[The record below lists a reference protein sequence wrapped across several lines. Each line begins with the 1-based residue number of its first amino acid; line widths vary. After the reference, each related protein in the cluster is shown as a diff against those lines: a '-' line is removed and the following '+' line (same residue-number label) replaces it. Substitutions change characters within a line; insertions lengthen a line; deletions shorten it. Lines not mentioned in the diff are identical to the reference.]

1 MSRSPSLLC
10 LLVTGGVAALST
22 VSHVYACGLR
32 GADIP
37 VGTPVQSATLR
48 MGETPSMGFQ
58 AARTV
63 VTRAEVLA
71 APCHGT
77 LRKTRPLGFR
87 YVPHRPGFVGRDTYA
102 IRACNARG
110 ECSVTAAIVTF
121 VP

>member
-1 MSRSPSLLC
+1 MPPSKTYLSLLAIGG
-10 LLVTGGVAALST
+10 LVE
-22 VSHVYACGLR
+22 VSATSPASACGLR

-37 VGTPVQSATLR
+37 VGTLVQSATLHR
-48 MGETPSMGFQ
+48 GETPSMGFQ
-58 AARTV
+58 GARTK
-63 VTRAEVLA
+63 VTRAEILA

-110 ECSVTAAIVTF
+110 ECSVTAAVVTF

>member
-1 MSRSPSLLC
+1 MSRSSLPLSLL
-10 LLVTGGVAALST
+10 VIGGVATLATASQG
-22 VSHVYACGLR
+22 YACGLR

-37 VGTPVQSATLR
+37 IGTPVQSATLR
-48 MGETPSMGFQ
+48 RGETPSMGFQ

-71 APCHGT
+71 APCHGA

-87 YVPHRPGFVGRDTYA
+87 YVPHRPDFVGRDTYA